1 MRKLQFYD
9 RSKINFGELLFDR
22 QALRRLLIPLMA
34 EQLLNTLM
42 GMMDTVMVQMRKR
55 SNFRSFPGR
64 CNQCAC
70 DSGI

>member
-9 RSKINFGELLFDR
+9 RSKINFGDLLFDR

-42 GMMDTVMVQMRKR
+42 GMMDTVMVRR
-55 SNFRSFPGR
+55 NHHLFFLYR
-64 CNQCAC
+64 
-70 DSGI
+70 